1 MLSYM
6 CENSK
11 FISKRLEQHELCV
24 SSVTQTSTEEL
35 VLNPL
40 QSYEWRSNGKVNRPR
55 RKINLEN
62 CLNSCRPVSLSL
74 RDQTEG
80 GDEMNVS
87 LCLGGK
93 CIAYTAASEGLLILS
108 VFHQRLLLLLS
119 AFLKGLSNN
128 EQRRNVSNRWETLW
142 RNLLSRLCRSSQWWR
157 ILSVLGSDLCCF
169 PLNNSKV
176 CSNVWFYPLTTWSS
190 RSLVLSDGTWMQ
202 YAVIGRKWT
211 DVAIIFSQDVHNP
224 WMQLPVTV
232 FLRLCFLQPFVAQ
245 QQPEL
250 DHCPLFCSDD

>member
-1 MLSYM
+1 M
-6 CENSK
+6 CKNSK
-11 FISKRLEQHELCV
+11 FISKRLEQRELCV

-119 AFLKGLSNN
+119 AFLKGLSNTDKGGMWIIDEKLSGGIYSVACVDLHN
-128 EQRRNVSNRWETLW
+128 GEESCLYLALISAVFRWITAK
-142 RNLLSRLCRSSQWWR
+142 CAAMFDF
-157 ILSVLGSDLCCF
+157 IL
-169 PLNNSKV
+169 
-176 CSNVWFYPLTTWSS
+176 
-190 RSLVLSDGTWMQ
+190 
-202 YAVIGRKWT
+202 
-211 DVAIIFSQDVHNP
+211 
-224 WMQLPVTV
+224 
-232 FLRLCFLQPFVAQ
+232 
-245 QQPEL
+245 
-250 DHCPLFCSDD
+250 